1 MLNGCEEAQRKFIT
15 VLLEEMLDAF
25 VPRGTHDEAGVV
37 VLFDA
42 DDDLGIVERFCVEVG
57 GLGKAQDA
65 AGVAL
70 RELRDS
76 VGLPAQVGNF
86 KTRPLPP

>member
-42 DDDLGIVERFCVEVG
+42 DDDL
-57 GLGKAQDA
+57 
-65 AGVAL
+65 
-70 RELRDS
+70 RD
-76 VGLPAQVGNF
+76 
-86 KTRPLPP
+86 R